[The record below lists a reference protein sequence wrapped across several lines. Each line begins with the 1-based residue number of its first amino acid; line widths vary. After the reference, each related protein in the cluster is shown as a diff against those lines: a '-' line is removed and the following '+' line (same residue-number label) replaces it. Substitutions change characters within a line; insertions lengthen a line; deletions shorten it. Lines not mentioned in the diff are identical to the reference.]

1 VFLVLFAGKCS
12 KDRYAAN
19 REEMVKDQIIS
30 RGIQDSATL
39 HSMRKVPRHKFVPPE
54 FVGYAYD
61 DTPLPIGSEQTISQP
76 YIVALMT
83 ELIAPRKGQKILE
96 VGTGSGYQAAI
107 LAEIA
112 DTVYTIEIL
121 PELSESAAERL
132 KNLGYRNINVKCGD
146 GYAGWKEAAPFDA
159 IIVTAAAED
168 IPQPLI
174 DQLKDGGVMVIPVG
188 PMMSVQALTVIKKQG
203 RDIKKETVLPVRF
216 VPLIRSK

>member
-1 VFLVLFAGKCS
+1 
-12 KDRYAAN
+12 
-19 REEMVKDQIIS
+19 MVKDQVIS

-39 HSMRKVPRHKFVPPE
+39 HAMRKVPRHKFVQPE

-132 KNLGYRNINVKCGD
+132 KNLGYRNIKVKCGD
-146 GYAGWKEAAPFDA
+146 GYGGWKEAAPFDA
-159 IIVTAAAED
+159 IIVTAAAEN

-174 DQLKDGGVMVIPVG
+174 DQLKDGGIMVIPVG
-188 PMMSVQALTVIKKQG
+188 PMMSVQALTVIKKHG